1 MLHKIDLKKLKPLKI
16 CLIGLALSSLLG
28 CNKLPKFPTDR
39 VWETDTQYK
48 VCGEYRIVDAKKMQV
63 AHVRDWPLEKCN
75 GVFGF
80 STSDAGK
87 IFRWSEKAQ
96 AYVEKNCN

>member
-1 MLHKIDLKKLKPLKI
+1 MLQKTALIKSKLLLI
-16 CLIGLALSSLLG
+16 CLIALSA
-28 CNKLPKFPTDR
+28 CNNLPKFPTDR

-63 AHVRDWPLEKCN
+63 AFVKDWPLEKCN

-80 STSDAGK
+80 QTSDVGK
-87 IFRWSEKAQ
+87 VFRWSEKAQ
-96 AYVEKNCN
+96 TYVEKNCK